1 MNSTL
6 AERTQGALRGRFEV
20 EREIGRGGMAT
31 VFLAR
36 DPRHDRPVAVKV
48 LHPDLAAAIGTDRFL
63 REVRI
68 TARLSHPHIL
78 PLLDSGEGEG
88 LLYYVMPFV
97 EGESLRAR
105 LDRQGA
111 LPVQEA
117 LTIAREVA
125 DALGFAH
132 GRGIVHRDIKPE
144 NILLDSGHALVA
156 DFGIARAFDEA
167 SVADRVTVTGIAV
180 GTPLYMSPEQAEGRR
195 EVDARSDIYS
205 LGCVLY
211 EMLAGAPPFT
221 GPTAHAILARRLSAP
236 APSVR
241 LTRDSVPESLDA
253 TVQRALARSPGDRF
267 QTTAELAQALALVAP
282 GSDRAATPPAITT
295 HPLVRAPS
303 WGAAAAIA
311 ITALVLALGIWAIRG
326 RDADQANGPGGTETA
341 SIAVLPFV

>member
-1 MNSTL
+1 MAGLNSTL
-6 AERTQGALRGRFEV
+6 AERTQGALRGRYEV

-97 EGESLRAR
+97 EGESLRTR

-111 LPVQEA
+111 LPVREA

-132 GRGIVHRDIKPE
+132 GRGIVHRDIKPD
-144 NILLDSGHALVA
+144 NILLD
-156 DFGIARAFDEA
+156 
-167 SVADRVTVTGIAV
+167 
-180 GTPLYMSPEQAEGRR
+180 P
-195 EVDARSDIYS
+195 
-205 LGCVLY
+205 
-211 EMLAGAPPFT
+211 
-221 GPTAHAILARRLSAP
+221 
-236 APSVR
+236 
-241 LTRDSVPESLDA
+241 
-253 TVQRALARSPGDRF
+253 
-267 QTTAELAQALALVAP
+267 
-282 GSDRAATPPAITT
+282 ATPWSPT
-295 HPLVRAPS
+295 LVSRVRSTRP
-303 WGAAAAIA
+303 
-311 ITALVLALGIWAIRG
+311 R
-326 RDADQANGPGGTETA
+326 
-341 SIAVLPFV
+341 LPTGSP